1 MKFIPVGLIYT
12 RLLLGLLLIALSAIN
27 IPHFKWIAITFLTV
41 GLLTDI
47 FDGIIARRLNIST
60 QTLRRLDSTID
71 LIFFISVTIAIYL
84 QSASFFIS
92 NALMLGILLGAEALT
107 YVISYPKF
115 RKEVATHT
123 IGAKLWTLL
132 LFALMIELIL
142 TSDSGILFILT
153 FWIGLITR
161 LEIILITL
169 ALKEWTS
176 DVPGFYQALKLRK
189 GEEIKRNKL
198 FNG

>member
-27 IPHFKWIAITFLTV
+27 IPHFKWIAIICLTT

-71 LIFFISVTIAIYL
+71 LIFFISATIAIYI
-84 QSASFFIS
+84 QSTSFFLS

-107 YVISYPKF
+107 YVISFLKF

-142 TSDSGILFILT
+142 TSDSNVLFDLT
-153 FWIGLITR
+153 FWMGLITR

-169 ALKEWTS
+169 TLREWAS
-176 DVPGFYQALKLRK
+176 DVPGFYQALKFRK
-189 GEEIKRNKL
+189 GKEIKRNKL